1 MIRKS
6 ILQICKNPTEI
17 ENFKEAFC
25 DETQV
30 WVCHHRLETHFS
42 DGSLRPIDARITT
55 KELQALDMYYNRPSE
70 ELIFLTSAEHAALHH
85 KGKKLSKEHKAIA
98 IKNLNREFPRTKEW
112 KEKISNTLKD
122 HDVSDET
129 KKKISEKNK
138 GKVAWNKGLR
148 TGMHFYT
155 NGIETIT
162 AEICPEGFWPGRTFK
177 NKPTGRPK
185 KPN

>member
-1 MIRKS
+1 MVSFS
-6 ILQICKNPTEI
+6 IVL
-17 ENFKEAFC
+17 
-25 DETQV
+25 
-30 WVCHHRLETHFS
+30 
-42 DGSLRPIDARITT
+42 
-55 KELQALDMYYNRPSE
+55 
-70 ELIFLTSAEHAALHH
+70 FLGFTFT
-85 KGKKLSKEHKAIA
+85 
-98 IKNLNREFPRTKEW
+98 N
-112 KEKISNTLKD
+112 
-122 HDVSDET
+122 ET

-185 KPN
+185 KTKLI